1 MQIIHYS
8 KEKNK
13 EYWINEIGKSK
24 WRAASFLAG
33 LLREDKLKESFGEN
47 AELLLLTDG
56 GKLVS
61 FCTYAEHD
69 EVSDRSL
76 MPWAGFVFTFPEFR
90 GQRRIGKLLEYVY
103 ALAKK
108 DGYKTLYIST
118 GEVGLYEKYGF
129 TYWKDM
135 PTIYGDSSRVY
146 RMSIRSTT
154 AMSTVSLQATAKSRM
169 HMCSEPMHRSVLLPE
184 KSSA

>member
-13 EYWINEIGKSK
+13 EYWINEISKSK

-47 AELLLLTDG
+47 AELLLLADG

-129 TYWKDM
+129 GKWL
-135 PTIYGDSSRVY
+135 V
-146 RMSIRSTT
+146 
-154 AMSTVSLQATAKSRM
+154 VSG
-169 HMCSEPMHRSVLLPE
+169 
-184 KSSA
+184 